1 MIKDLLGG
9 FTSMFVALPAA
20 IAFGISIYAP
30 LGYEFAAMASLSGV
44 LGTIAIGMIT
54 PLFGGTPRLISAPCA
69 PAAAVLSVLVSEL
82 ANAKAIEITTIP
94 LLIGITIFL
103 AGLFQILLGAVGG
116 GKLMKFIPYP
126 VVAGYLSGLGIL
138 ICSGQLSRFLGFSQF
153 LNLQNWNLI
162 SIPSVVVG
170 LTTIVSMSFGIR
182 FSKKV
187 PPALIGLNSGILV
200 YFLLSFWYPE
210 LLSLNGNKML
220 VGQILPSDA
229 SITENLISKWMGF
242 QQLAD
247 FPFHSLIIPAFTLG
261 FLLSIDTLKTCIVID
276 AMTLSRHDS
285 NKELRGQGLGNIC
298 SALLGGVAGAGT
310 LGPTLVNLSS
320 GAQTRFS
327 GFFSGFFSLIVLL
340 FFTFILQWLPISA
353 LAGVLIVLGFR
364 MVDFKSIGLLKNP
377 STILDFMVI
386 LIVVIS
392 ALSTSLI
399 IAAGVGIVMAILLFL
414 REQVKSSVVR
424 RTFTGDKKFSK
435 KKRLNSEN
443 FLLEQFGNSTALFE
457 LQGQL
462 FFGTADQL
470 FNVLEKYIAHS
481 KNIVLD
487 FGRVQSIDFTA
498 VNMLRQ
504 IHSRIKQRGGYLI
517 LASIPKSLSTGHSV
531 IDYLN
536 SLNLKQD
543 TPNLIFFE
551 DLDEA
556 LEWTEDKIINEYQ
569 NQTGNT
575 NQSLEVTDFEFFQQF
590 PNKVQK
596 KLGEIMKNRFFSKGE
611 NIFRQGDINDKIY
624 FIRKGTVKIEL
635 PLKGNRIHHLATF
648 GKGDFFGDMA
658 FLDHEPRSADAKAV
672 EDTELFEL
680 SKKKFNR
687 LRKKDPEVGTIFFET
702 LAYTISQR
710 LRLNLVELSALQEN

>member
-1 MIKDLLGG
+1 
-9 FTSMFVALPAA
+9 MFVALPAA

-44 LGTIAIGMIT
+44 LGTIAIGLIT

-69 PAAAVLSVLVSEL
+69 PAAAVLSVLVAEL
-82 ANAKAIEITTIP
+82 AKINTIETSSIP

-103 AGLFQILLGAVGG
+103 AGLFQILLGALGG

-153 LNLQNWNLI
+153 LNWQSWDLI

-170 LTTIVSMSFGIR
+170 LTTIISMSLGIR
-182 FSKKV
+182 YSKKV

-200 YFLLSFWYPE
+200 YFLLSIWYPE
-210 LLSLNGNKML
+210 LLNLNGNKML
-220 VGQILPSDA
+220 VGKILPTDT
-229 SITENLISKWMGF
+229 SISENLLSKWLSF
-242 QQLAD
+242 DQLAN
-247 FPFHSLIIPAFTLG
+247 FPFQSLIIPAFTLG

-298 SALLGGVAGAGT
+298 SALFGGVAGAGT

-320 GAQTRFS
+320 GAQTRLS
-327 GFFSGFFSLIVLL
+327 GFYSGLFSLMVLL
-340 FFTFILQWLPISA
+340 FFTFVLQWLPISA
-353 LAGVLIVLGFR
+353 LAGVLMVLGFR
-364 MVDFKSIGLLKNP
+364 MVDFKSVGLLKNP
-377 STILDFMVI
+377 STVLDFLVI

-424 RTFTGDKKFSK
+424 RIFTGDKKFSK

-443 FLLEQFGNSTALFE
+443 LLLEQFGNSTALFE

-470 FNVLEKYIAHS
+470 FNVLEKYITS
-481 KNIVLD
+481 CKNIVLD

-498 VNMLRQ
+498 VNMLKQ
-504 IHSRIKQRGGYLI
+504 IHARIKQRGGYLI
-517 LASIPKSLSTGHSV
+517 LASIPKALSTGHSV
-531 IDYLN
+531 FDYLN
-536 SLNLKQD
+536 SLNLSRN
-543 TPNLIFFE
+543 TPYLMFFE
-551 DLDEA
+551 DKDEA
-556 LEWTEDKIINEYQ
+556 LEWTEDRIIKEYQ
-569 NQTGNT
+569 NQIRD
-575 NQSLEVTDFEFFQQF
+575 SDHPLEVTEFEFFQQF
-590 PNKVQK
+590 PTKVQR
-596 KLGEIMKNRFFSKGE
+596 KLGEIMKNRFFPKGE
-611 NIFRQGDINDKIY
+611 NIFRQGEVHDKIY
-624 FIRKGTVKIEL
+624 FIRRGTVKIEL
-635 PLKGNRIHHLATF
+635 PLKGSRTHHLATF

-658 FLDHEPRSADAKAV
+658 FLDHEPRSADANAA

-680 SKKKFNR
+680 SKKKFNK

-710 LRLNLVELSALQEN
+710 LRLNLVELSAMQET